1 VRFVRFVV
9 KPSWQ
14 FAPGTGLVVRVILF
28 ISCNVVVVDSSFA
41 GVRQQPNGPTASF
54 VAYAHEHTGDSKRG
68 RLLFF
73 DLKGPGCARCHRA
86 RGEGGTIGPD
96 LSDVGGKYER
106 ALLIESVLEPSR
118 QIVEGYRP
126 IIVATERGHVVTGIV
141 KAESTDELTLV
152 DAEGRQQVIRK
163 AAIEERQPSTTSL
176 MPDGLAAGLTPR
188 DFTDLI
194 AYLESLRSS
203 GQGTPGSGI
212 SGPLALAPGF
222 SSERIATGFTGATA
236 LAVAPDGRVFVCEQ
250 TGSVRI
256 VKAAT
261 LQPDPLVTVDV
272 DRRWERGLIGIAI
285 DPGFAGNGYFYLCCV
300 RLRPYVHHTIS
311 RFTAHGDRA
320 VPKSEVILF
329 EGDDQATLG
338 GFESAGHQGGAI
350 HFGKDGKLYV
360 AIGDQTAGVP
370 AQELTTLQGKLLRLN
385 ADGSIPVDN
394 PFYRTAR
401 GKYRAIWALGLRN
414 PFTFAVQPE
423 TGRIL
428 INDVGLSTWE
438 EVNEGVSGGNFGW
451 PAVEGPSSD
460 PRFKNPIHHYPVAS
474 VAGGAF
480 CPKTGASGFPQPYQG
495 KYFFMDFVRGWIK
508 VLDPDHPEKVNTF
521 AAGLTRPVDLAF
533 GPDGALY
540 VLLRDAWVIDG
551 NFRPGTGSL
560 LRIRAERAR

>member
-14 FAPGTGLVVRVILF
+14 FAPETELAVRATLF
-28 ISCNVVVVDSSFA
+28 IACALVPPSFA
-41 GVRQQPNGPTASF
+41 GVPQQPNGPAAS
-54 VAYAHEHTGDSKRG
+54 VAAYAREHAGDSKRG
-68 RLLFF
+68 RTLFF
-73 DLKGPGCARCHRA
+73 DLKGPGCSRCHRA
-86 RGEGGTIGPD
+86 RNEGGTIGPD

-126 IIVATERGHVVTGIV
+126 VIVATDRGQVVAGIV
-141 KAESTDELTLV
+141 KAESAGDLTVV
-152 DAEGRQQVIRK
+152 DAEGRQQTIAK
-163 AAIEERQPSTTSL
+163 STIEERRTSSTSI
-176 MPDGLAAGLTPR
+176 MPDGLTVGLSPR

-203 GQGTPGSGI
+203 GQATPGSGV

-222 SSERIATGFTGATA
+222 TSERIVNGFTGATA

-250 TGSVRI
+250 TGSVRV
-256 VKAAT
+256 VKAAKV
-261 LQPDPLVTVDV
+261 QNEPFVTVEV
-272 DRRWERGLIGIAI
+272 DSRWERGLIGIAL
-285 DPGFAGNGYFYLCCV
+285 DPGFAGNSHFYICYV
-300 RLRPYVHHTIS
+300 SQRPYVHHRIS
-311 RFTAHGDRA
+311 RFTAPGDRA

-329 EGDDQATLG
+329 EGDDQARLG
-338 GFESAGHQGGAI
+338 GFEPAGHQGGAV

-360 AIGDQTAGVP
+360 AIGDQTAGAP
-370 AQELTTLQGKLLRLN
+370 AQELTTLQGKLLRLDS
-385 ADGSIPVDN
+385 DGSIPNDN

-438 EVNEGVSGGNFGW
+438 EVNEGVSGGNYGW
-451 PAVEGPSSD
+451 PAAEGPSSD

-480 CPKTGASGFPQPYQG
+480 CPTGQTDGFPPPYQG

-508 VLDPDHPEKVNTF
+508 VLDPDHPAKVETF

-533 GPDGALY
+533 GPDGSLY

-560 LRIRAERAR
+560 VRIHAEPK